1 MLKKITALCL
11 SALLMVSVI
20 PALAEE
26 TGETFV
32 TQYFTDLMSGEKN
45 TELYALFTDE
55 VKAQLPQVSFEGIW
69 PQLTALCGAFVGFG
83 EMTTQDIQG
92 YKVYLQRLDMENQD
106 LDMSLAVDASGK
118 VGGLNF
124 APAKTVEAAPAEL
137 PQGIV
142 EEDVFIGEGERELP
156 GTLTLPAEGDN
167 FPGVVLVHGSGPND
181 RDESVGQTKL
191 FRDLA
196 WTLAQNGIA
205 SVRYDKRTNV
215 YGEKIAAQ
223 VQSDFTVE
231 EETIQDAILAGKIM
245 KSDARINAE
254 KTFLIG
260 HSMGAMLGPRI
271 ATESE
276 GLFTGL
282 VLVSGTPLPL
292 TDIILAQN
300 EDGLA
305 KLPED
310 QRAAQ
315 QPLVDAE
322 QQKLKTLSTATAE
335 EARALTVFGI
345 PGYYLYE
352 MGQYDAAKLALDLQL
367 PTFILQ
373 GGKDFQ
379 VTEANG
385 YDAWQKALGEQDF
398 ITYKLYPELNHVM
411 MAYTGDPALQGTV
424 AEYNTPAN
432 VDQTVAQDIIA
443 WILSH

>member
-1 MLKKITALCL
+1 
-11 SALLMVSVI
+11 
-20 PALAEE
+20 
-26 TGETFV
+26 
-32 TQYFTDLMSGEKN
+32 
-45 TELYALFTDE
+45 
-55 VKAQLPQVSFEGIW
+55 
-69 PQLTALCGAFVGFG
+69 
-83 EMTTQDIQG
+83 
-92 YKVYLQRLDMENQD
+92 
-106 LDMSLAVDASGK
+106 
-118 VGGLNF
+118 
-124 APAKTVEAAPAEL
+124 
-137 PQGIV
+137 
-142 EEDVFIGEGERELP
+142 
-156 GTLTLPAEGDN
+156 
-167 FPGVVLVHGSGPND
+167 VVLVHGSGPND

-196 WTLAQNGIA
+196 WALAQNGMA
-205 SVRYDKRTNV
+205 VLRYDKRTNV
-215 YGEKIAAQ
+215 YGEKIAALDP
-223 VQSDFTVE
+223 SSFTVE
-231 EETIQDAILAGKIM
+231 EETVQDAILAAKLL
-245 KSDARINAE
+245 KADPRFNAE

-276 GLFTGL
+276 GLFAGL
-282 VLVSGTPLPL
+282 VLVSGTPLLL

-322 QQKLKTLSTATAE
+322 QQKLKTLSAATAE
-335 EARALTVFGI
+335 EAKALTVFGI

-352 MGQYDAAKLALDLQL
+352 MGQFDAAKLTIDLHL

-379 VTEANG
+379 VSVANG
-385 YDAWQKALGEQDF
+385 YDAWQKALGKQDF
-398 ITYKLYPELNHVM
+398 ITYELYPELNHLM

-432 VDQTVAQDIIA
+432 VDPTVTQDIIG